1 MPRPFALVLAPLF
14 LALLAL
20 GPATRSGRAE
30 DAPGAEPAPA
40 TPSDDARFL
49 PLEAIKPGMR
59 GYGMTVRHGTA
70 LERFE
75 VEVIDIARNWLTK
88 QDLILVRCLG
98 DEFADHQI
106 AQGMSGS
113 PIWFDG
119 KLAGALSY
127 TFAWAKHAVGGVT
140 PIHTMLAEG
149 RRPVLATV
157 IETWG
162 SSPRPAGSC
171 LAIGYGGDRPP
182 AAGPAQ
188 RVEML
193 ILAN

>member
-14 LALLAL
+14 LALLVL

-40 TPSDDARFL
+40 KPSDDARFL

-140 PIHTMLAEG
+140 PIT
-149 RRPVLATV
+149 
-157 IETWG
+157 
-162 SSPRPAGSC
+162 
-171 LAIGYGGDRPP
+171 DRPNDQRS
-182 AAGPAQ
+182 AARHVAGAEHAFLAGHH
-188 RVEML
+188 VL
-193 ILAN
+193 IDTHVAPLR

>member
-14 LALLAL
+14 LALLVL

-40 TPSDDARFL
+40 KPSDDARFL

-98 DEFADHQI
+98 DDHLMTEFASHGGKFQPDEPAADHGK
-106 AQGMSGS
+106 AAAARHPRRRTGG
-113 PIWFDG
+113 DG
-119 KLAGALSY
+119 RTLR
-127 TFAWAKHAVGGVT
+127 
-140 PIHTMLAEG
+140 PEG
-149 RRPVLATV
+149 RARRL
-157 IETWG
+157 
-162 SSPRPAGSC
+162 
-171 LAIGYGGDRPP
+171 
-182 AAGPAQ
+182 PAQ
-188 RVEML
+188 P
-193 ILAN
+193 